1 MGGYA
6 RFKTPARPHEYLNDR
21 LRFQSIEEAFIVTR
35 KKKRGRQRERER
47 EVSELI
53 RNAKCR
59 LKSRSRRDRR
69 ISLAVR
75 QRKRC

>member
-1 MGGYA
+1 MLSKY
-6 RFKTPARPHEYLNDR
+6 
-21 LRFQSIEEAFIVTR
+21 
-35 KKKRGRQRERER
+35 RGSFYRDEKEKERETERERER